1 MFYFSFVLLL
11 SDPTPAAGR
20 IFWHKKLHF
29 RMVSWPGN
37 HFLGRGLKS
46 LYSTESQIVQR
57 NYSMYCKLIGRKLSL
72 YIYGDFGLNTKDTQ
86 FRCTALIVLFFIVV

>member
-11 SDPTPAAGR
+11 ADPTPAAGR

-46 LYSTESQIVQR
+46 LYREPNCSKKFFNALQI
-57 NYSMYCKLIGRKLSL
+57 KWEK
-72 YIYGDFGLNTKDTQ
+72 TQ
-86 FRCTALIVLFFIVV
+86 FIHMYMVISVF